1 MQVDL
6 NYQLCMNNN
15 SFSKKYDKELQGQV
29 EFLQKYLP
37 RIDKS
42 LDVLDV
48 QRYFSDG
55 VVRGNL
61 LEFKTM
67 IDNLNVVL
75 SQAIKYLSSMRLKG
89 RPIPANIILISLNN
103 TTAYVYHS
111 VDYLDK
117 IEKVYLGAASRN
129 NEKFVAGDAICKLDY
144 SNPIEEEK
152 LIGLLRT
159 EQYTK
164 IHIDENC
171 IVGWASSFYKL
182 YPTATKAEFIGD
194 ETGEVRIIGEI
205 RKPEKFRDYIHP
217 YTGRSN
223 EKFRYLMD
231 RLNDVLHKKNLG
243 AFYTHPLY
251 AEKSLELVRKAIERV
266 PEGNDYVIIDR
277 CAGTGNLESRMTE
290 EELSHT
296 IVSTYEYYEYKVL
309 MEAFGDKVRHI
320 IPPTERIDTFNGGMV
335 RGANALSMEYIK
347 NETIKQYVDNSQCT
361 IILFENPPYAD
372 TTSIEHQKKNAGKK
386 STEWKQYDA
395 FKEMKKEI
403 KGTALNDLGNVFIW
417 SAFKY
422 YLRQP
427 TDSYVVYSP
436 VKYWKAQHLIHK
448 RFLGGFAFNRK
459 HFHTNIAA
467 AIMVALWSNE
477 DDAELDKFN
486 ISAYDINTD
495 NELEYVGDL
504 PIKKIHYSYS
514 QKYFDKRTFTDDKIG
529 EGILCSKDGTERI
542 ESNTIRIKPI
552 NNDNIIGY
560 MAVYSSGFDNP
571 DNMASLLVAGR
582 YDGNGFYLRNDNY
595 LEKLPMFAASRY
607 VTYNRAWTERSRI
620 MKSGDGDALYKSDLK
635 KGVIGDYLLKC
646 LLFTVL
652 EPQNHMR
659 EFIGSDGRHYRNQ
672 LCLDITNGKTV
683 AYQALQLKK
692 KNDDE
697 SVLLDLWGKILM
709 QSKKTA
715 NYNPAFNYGLYQIKT
730 ELNTDHVDPDT
741 GETVPDY
748 PELNGNIETLASL
761 VKDYY
766 LKEIVPTL
774 FKYEFLK

>member
-1 MQVDL
+1 
-6 NYQLCMNNN
+6 MNENF
-15 SFSKKYDKELQGQV
+15 FSKKYEKELQGQV

-37 RIDKS
+37 RVDKS
-42 LDVLDV
+42 LDISDV
-48 QRYFSDG
+48 QRDYSDG
-55 VVRGNL
+55 IVKGNL
-61 LEFKTM
+61 LEFKT
-67 IDNLNVVL
+67 IIENLNVVL

-103 TTAYVYHS
+103 SIAYIYHS
-111 VDYLDK
+111 EDYLK
-117 IEKVYLGAASRN
+117 NIEKVFSGAASRKN
-129 NEKFVAGDAICKLDY
+129 DKFVAGDAICKFDFN
-144 SNPIEEEK
+144 NPVEEEN
-152 LIGLLRT
+152 LISILRT
-159 EQYTK
+159 DKYTK

-171 IVGWASSFYKL
+171 VVGWALSFYRQ

-205 RKPEKFRDYIHP
+205 RKPEKFRDYIYP
-217 YTGRSN
+217 YTGKSN

-277 CAGTGNLESRMTE
+277 CAGTGNLESKLTE

-335 RGANALSMEYIK
+335 RGANALSMEYIT
-347 NETIKQYVDNSQCT
+347 NETIKQYVDNPLCT

-395 FKEMKKEI
+395 FKEMKKEV

-448 RFLGGFAFNRK
+448 KFLGGFAFNRK

-467 AIMVALWSNE
+467 TIMVALWSNE
-477 DDAELDKFN
+477 DDNELDNFN
-486 ISAYDINTD
+486 ISAYDINAQ
-495 NELEYVGDL
+495 NELTYVGEL
-504 PIKKIHYSYS
+504 PIKKIHS
-514 QKYFDKRTFTDDKIG
+514 QFSDSYFDKRKFSDDKTN

-542 ESNTIRIKPI
+542 ERKNDYLKPKW
-552 NNDNIIGY
+552 NDNIIGY
-560 MAVYSSGFDNP
+560 MGVYSSGFDNP
-571 DNMASLLVAGR
+571 DNMASLLIAGR
-582 YDGNGFYLRNDNY
+582 YDGHGFYLRNDNY

-607 VTYNRAWTERSRI
+607 VTYNRVWTERSRI
-620 MKSGDGDALYKSDLK
+620 MKSGDGASVYRADIK
-635 KGVIGDYLLKC
+635 KGLLNEYLLKC

-659 EFIGSDGRHYRNQ
+659 EFIGSDERHYKNQ
-672 LCLDITNGKTV
+672 LCLDTTNGETLAHK
-683 AYQALQLKK
+683 ALLSLKK
-692 KNDDE
+692 GEKE
-697 SVLLDLWGKILM
+697 TVLLDLWKKILT
-709 QSKKTA
+709 QAKNTDS
-715 NYNPAFNYGLYQIKT
+715 YNPTYNYGLYQIKT
-730 ELNTDHVDPDT
+730 ELNTEHLDADT
-741 GETVPDY
+741 GEKIPDY
-748 PELNGNIETLASL
+748 PELNGNIETLGNL
-761 VKDYY
+761 IKDYY
-766 LKEIVPTL
+766 IKEIVPNL